1 MCNNAMTYNSP
12 ETLYYQA
19 AKKLL
24 NFGLRMIQKVKKF
37 YYFLKQYHFLY
48 YILLRK
54 SPFVLI
60 FVMD

>member
-24 NFGLRMIQKVKKF
+24 NFGLRMIQKVKKIF
-37 YYFLKQYHFLY
+37 FFLKLFSFSGSLF
-48 YILLRK
+48 
-54 SPFVLI
+54 SS
-60 FVMD
+60 